1 MAKTLKTLVMM
12 PTFNEVS
19 GLRGSVGHLLELNPE
34 VDVLIIDDNSPDGTG
49 ELADELASDKRVNVL
64 HRTEKQ
70 GLGKAYLAGY
80 SWGLERDYDRLV
92 QMDAD
97 GSHRPEDLA
106 TMLREDADL
115 VIGSR
120 WINGG
125 AVENWPRYR
134 QLISRFGNYYASFT
148 TGIKL
153 GDLTAGFRVYKSS
166 ALRSL
171 DLNRLEA
178 QGYGFQIEMTR
189 RAQARGLSLI
199 EVPIRFI
206 ERENGRSKM
215 TYGIVF
221 EAFWLCT
228 KWGIQRLVRR

>member
-1 MAKTLKTLVMM
+1 MKVLVMM
-12 PTFNEVS
+12 PTYNEAQ
-19 GLRGSVGHLLELNPE
+19 GLSNSVQKLLKHNPG

-49 ELADELASDKRVNVL
+49 EIADQLASKPRVHVL
-64 HRTEKQ
+64 HRAQKQ

-80 SWGLERDYDRLV
+80 EWGLSRNYDRLV

-97 GSHRPEDLA
+97 GSHRPEDLPA
-106 TMLREDADL
+106 LLAEGSDL

-120 WINGG
+120 WMRGG

-134 QLISRFGNYYASFT
+134 ELISRFGNLYAGAA
-148 TGIKL
+148 TGIGI
-153 GDLTAGFRVYKSS
+153 GDLTAGFRSYSAH
-166 ALRSL
+166 ALRQ
-171 DLNRLEA
+171 LNLGKLEA

-189 RAQARGLSLI
+189 RAVATGLSI
-199 EVPIRFI
+199 SEVPIRFV

-215 TYGIVF
+215 TYSIVF

-228 KWGIQRLVRR
+228 KWGLQRLAKR